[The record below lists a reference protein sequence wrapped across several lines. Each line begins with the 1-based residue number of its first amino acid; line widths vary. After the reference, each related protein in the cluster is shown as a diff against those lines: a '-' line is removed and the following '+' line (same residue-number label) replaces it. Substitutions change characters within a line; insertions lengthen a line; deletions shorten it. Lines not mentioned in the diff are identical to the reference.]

1 MRFLATG
8 NFMTNLLH
16 IHSGE
21 GGNTA
26 NSPYSKSR
34 IFSLKW
40 GVMFFCAVEDRT
52 KKTLP
57 PTLLRRYDS
66 YFTANSP
73 YSRPLLNGYAA
84 N

>member
-1 MRFLATG
+1 VRFLATG
-8 NFMTNLLH
+8 NFATNLLH

-40 GVMFFCAVEDRT
+40 GVMFFCAVEDHT
-52 KKTLP
+52 KKHYLP
-57 PTLLRRYDS
+57 LIIEKLLRVRIIKGGIILS
-66 YFTANSP
+66 KSLKNA
-73 YSRPLLNGYAA
+73 
-84 N
+84 